1 MTATGDWV
9 TSYVYDGATAG
20 PVGEIYTKNAGAT
33 ASALGIWDNTGQLIF
48 ERDKWM
54 TWATDVIQVKLLKD
68 MIYRSSSFYNLR
80 IADGDIEQQTLKGL
94 ITVLD
99 DTGGGGPAAIGSA
112 YNYELF
118 CLDVSNTP
126 EGTMA
131 AWLTNHGSDL
141 WVFTTE
147 RRYADNEYRLIHAQT
162 STGSGT
168 GYQQIQPPTTLQ
180 TSAKRCGGNE
190 PSLKPLATSR
200 TLLEMSGLFGTWV
213 HRQTIQTI
221 HHRGSQHDIRIST
234 RNNRRPLGISSRCYW
249 RHL

>member
-94 ITVLD
+94 IKVLD

-112 YNYELF
+112 YGYELF

-126 EGTMA
+126 EGNLV
-131 AWLTNHGSDL
+131 AWLSNHGSDL
-141 WVFTTE
+141 WVFTIE
-147 RRYADNEYRLIHAQT
+147 RRYADNEYRLIFAQT
-162 STGSGT
+162 STDSGS
-168 GYQQIQPPTTLQ
+168 GYQQIQPPDNSANFGKALWWARTVAE
-180 TSAKRCGGNE
+180 TSGNIKNLAGDVWTVWNMG
-190 PSLKPLATSR
+190 PSTNHPDYPPPRVTA
-200 TLLEMSGLFGTWV
+200 
-213 HRQTIQTI
+213 
-221 HHRGSQHDIRIST
+221 
-234 RNNRRPLGISSRCYW
+234 
-249 RHL
+249 